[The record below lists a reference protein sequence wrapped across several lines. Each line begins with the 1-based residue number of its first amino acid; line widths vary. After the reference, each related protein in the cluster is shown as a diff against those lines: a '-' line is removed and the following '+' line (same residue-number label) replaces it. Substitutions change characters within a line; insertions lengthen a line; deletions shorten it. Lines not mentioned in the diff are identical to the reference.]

1 MFSRVQASS
10 YKTVGVM
17 TCSTQRSSGSC
28 RSTETLNG
36 EKLLGV
42 FEPQETK
49 KHSKNDLPMIC
60 RMVHGEALKP
70 CHKTEPVMVTVS

>member
-28 RSTETLNG
+28 HSIETLNG
-36 EKLLGV
+36 EEVLGV
-42 FEPQETK
+42 FEPQQTK
-49 KHSKNDLPMIC
+49 KHSKNGLPMIC
-60 RMVHGEALKP
+60 RMAVI
-70 CHKTEPVMVTVS
+70 TECVPPL